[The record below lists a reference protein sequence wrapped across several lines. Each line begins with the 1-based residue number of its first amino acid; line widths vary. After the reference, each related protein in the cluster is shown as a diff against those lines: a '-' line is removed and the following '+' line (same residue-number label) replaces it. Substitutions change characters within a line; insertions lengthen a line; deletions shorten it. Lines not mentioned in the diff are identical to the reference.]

1 MADPRK
7 DKRHVLIACGG
18 TGGHLFPGIAVG
30 EVLQSRGHEVTLLIS
45 EKKIDSLAASGH
57 SALKFEKMPFLAMP
71 KPWSPQMA
79 SFLLGVWR
87 GLKQCKEIIRK
98 NDTVAVL
105 GMGGFT
111 SFAPVFA
118 GRQCKT
124 RTLIHDSNSIPG
136 KANKLTARFCD
147 TILLGFEEC
156 GAFFPPEKQKRV
168 VGTPV
173 RSALLKAAKDST
185 EDPWKFFGLSRER
198 KTLLVVGGSQG
209 ARGVNNAV
217 AQTLDE
223 LDRLGI
229 QILHITGPDDYQT
242 MSDAYAKK
250 EIKLRSH
257 VAAFCHKMELAYRI
271 ADLALARS
279 GASTLAELAAF
290 GVPSM
295 LVPYPFA
302 ADDHQ
307 TKNAAIFDRA
317 GAGMLISQSDLSPK
331 KLTDTVREILA
342 NDNKRTVMQQAA
354 RQIAHL
360 DAAERIADAV
370 EEPPPAPATKP
381 AASAKQRIAPA
392 QQPASSAM
400 SAPQVKATQ
409 AAKTVNP
416 PAKSTGSHK
425 QTRSN
430 KRHKRR

>member
-1 MADPRK
+1 MADSRNN
-7 DKRHVLIACGG
+7 KRHVLIACGG

-71 KPWSPQMA
+71 KPWSPQMP

-98 NDTVAVL
+98 NNTAAVL

-111 SFAPVFA
+111 SFAPVWA

-156 GAFFPPEKQKRV
+156 GAYFPPEKQKRV

-173 RSALLKAAKDST
+173 RSALLKAAKEST

-229 QILHITGPDDYQT
+229 QILHITGPEDYQT

-271 ADLALARS
+271 ADVALARS

-317 GAGMLISQSDLSPK
+317 GAGLLIGQSDLSPK
-331 KLTDTVREILA
+331 KLTDTVRDILT
-342 NDNKRTVMQQAA
+342 NDAKRTAMQQAA
-354 RQIAHL
+354 RKIAHL

-370 EEPPPAPATKP
+370 EEPPPAPAAKSVAAP
-381 AASAKQRIAPA
+381 VPQAAASAKP
-392 QQPASSAM
+392 
-400 SAPQVKATQ
+400 APQMKTTQ
-409 AAKTVNP
+409 AAKTMGSQGK
-416 PAKSTGSHK
+416 ATGSHK

>member
-1 MADPRK
+1 MAGNRK
-7 DKRHVLIACGG
+7 SKRHVLIACGG

-71 KPWSPQMA
+71 KPWSPKMA

-87 GLKQCKEIIRK
+87 GLNQCKAIIRK
-98 NDTVAVL
+98 NDTAAVL

-111 SFAPVFA
+111 SFAPVLA
-118 GRQCKT
+118 GHQCKT
-124 RTLIHDSNSIPG
+124 RTLIHDSNAIPG

-156 GAFFPPEKQKRV
+156 GAYFAPEKQKRV
-168 VGTPV
+168 VGTPI
-173 RSALLKAAKDST
+173 RTALLKAAKENVD
-185 EDPWKFFGLSRER
+185 DPHKFFGLSKER

-217 AQTLDE
+217 AQTLNE
-223 LDRLGI
+223 LDALGI
-229 QILHITGPDDYQT
+229 QILHITGPDDYQA

-257 VAAFCHKMELAYRI
+257 VGAFCHRMELAYRV
-271 ADLALARS
+271 ADVALARS

-295 LVPYPFA
+295 LVPYPYA

-307 TKNAAIFDRA
+307 TKNAAIFDKA
-317 GAGMLISQSDLSPK
+317 GAGLLITQTDLSPQ
-331 KLTDTVREILA
+331 KLADTVRDILK
-342 NDNKRTVMQQAA
+342 NDKKRGAMQNAA
-354 RQIAHL
+354 RKIAHL
-360 DAAERIADAV
+360 DAAKRIADAI
-370 EEPPPAPATKP
+370 EEPAPA
-381 AASAKQRIAPA
+381 
-392 QQPASSAM
+392 
-400 SAPQVKATQ
+400 
-409 AAKTVNP
+409 P
-416 PAKSTGSHK
+416 PAKK
-425 QTRSN
+425 
-430 KRHKRR
+430 K